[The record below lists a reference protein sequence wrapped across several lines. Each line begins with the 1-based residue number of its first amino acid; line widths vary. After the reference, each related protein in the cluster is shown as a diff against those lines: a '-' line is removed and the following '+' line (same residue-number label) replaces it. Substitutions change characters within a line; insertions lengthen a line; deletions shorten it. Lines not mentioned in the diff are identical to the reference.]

1 MKKVIIIGS
10 GFSSLSAAC
19 HLAKKGF
26 EVEVFEK
33 NSTLGGRARQFKQD
47 GFTFDMGPSWYW
59 MPDVFD
65 RFFAEFGKKVSDYYE
80 LDRLDPGYQVVFG
93 KDDVFQVHDSIEKI
107 ADRFEKEEK
116 GSGKKLISFLKQAK
130 RNYDVAIE
138 DLVYK
143 PGISPLELITPVT
156 VKNVGLFLTNIRK
169 QVERSF
175 TSSKLRSLLQF
186 PVLFLGAKPE
196 QTPAFYNFMNYAD
209 FGLGTWHPKGGMIQ
223 IVNAMVSLAKELG
236 VSFHTD
242 HPVSEIITKNK
253 KATGIRVGETVFE
266 ADIVV
271 SGADYH
277 HTESLLQ
284 APLRVYSESYW
295 KKKVFAPSSLLFYM
309 GIDKKLDKLAHHNL
323 FFDVDFDKH
332 ASSIY
337 DTPEWPKEPLF
348 YVNLPSSSDQ
358 SMAPK
363 GKEAC
368 FILIPIAPDLEDTQ
382 ALRDKYY
389 DIVLTRMEELT
400 GQKIKEHVMF
410 KKSFCVLDFIQDY
423 NSYKGNAYGMANT
436 LFQTAFL
443 RPKLKSKKVEN
454 LFFSGQLTV
463 PGPGVPPALISGK
476 LVAGLI
482 EKN

>member
-1 MKKVIIIGS
+1 MKKIIIIGS

-284 APLRVYSESYW
+284 EPLRVYSESYW

-363 GKEAC
+363 EKEAC

-436 LFQTAFL
+436 LRQTAFYD
-443 RPKLKSKKVEN
+443 PNSKVK
-454 LFFSGQLTV
+454 
-463 PGPGVPPALISGK
+463 K
-476 LVAGLI
+476 
-482 EKN
+482 